1 MLRKGTPPQSG
12 VHCPGTRL
20 LKTAGATERTIA
32 DAAALIRDGRLVAFP
47 TETVYGLGCDATNDA
62 AVAAVF
68 EAKGRPSFNPLIVHV
83 ATITAARELV
93 AFDDRAEKLAD
104 EFWPGPLTFVL
115 PRLTDC
121 PVSLLAGAGL
131 DTLAIRVPAHPVAR
145 ALIEAADRPIAA
157 PSANRS
163 GAVSPTCAEHVA
175 ESLGDTVDL
184 IIDDGPCAVGV
195 ESTVLDLTGDK
206 PAILRPG
213 GITGEEISMI
223 TGALA
228 EAGDAATPRSPGQL
242 ESHYATQ
249 TPLRLNAIDAASGEA
264 LLGFGRDLPDA
275 DFVENLS
282 PSGNLKEA
290 AANLFA
296 MMRRLDAL
304 NPAGIAVSPIPQE
317 GLGAA
322 INDRLRRAAH
332 G

>member
-195 ESTVLDLTGDK
+195 EIDCSGPLGDK

-213 GITGEEISMI
+213 GITGEEISMVI
-223 TGALA
+223 GALA